1 MNPTILIAA
10 HHLKRIAR
18 KPGLIAL
25 LIAVPFTLAVI
36 EYFAFGRTVATGKLP
51 AIPVLLIDED
61 ESFLTENILPGM
73 LTAGPLQELIQ
84 VQPVEDLD
92 TARKMFQKNEAA
104 ALVVFTAGMEAAILD
119 GRVAEIKVIPNP
131 VQTISPQIVEGVLEM
146 LVLIGNA
153 VYDDLAEPVEMI
165 LPFFEQQRGPTFEE
179 FQKLSGLF
187 ETAGPELGKLAS
199 IQELEVLLQ
208 RPEGE
213 ASSGFGTSPGEFFAY
228 VFPGLVIFAL
238 FFISQILAVR
248 LLRDRME
255 GLQTRLLTTPAS
267 RVSILLGGMLYL
279 VVGLFVLLAL
289 LGVLAAW
296 VFGIA
301 LRAPLALA
309 LFGLGLSVFIAGLQL
324 TITGLSKTDRGAGF
338 AAGVIIMLLALLGG
352 SFMPAENYPAFLQ
365 AIAFRLPNGAA
376 QQGMVELL
384 VHRHTLA
391 QVAPRLATT
400 WIWGLLLLG
409 TAFRYEGR
417 WLIKR

>member
-1 MNPTILIAA
+1 MQPTLLIAA

-18 KPGLIAL
+18 KPGLIVL

-36 EYFAFGRTVATGKLP
+36 QYFAFGRTVAAGKLP
-51 AIPVLLIDED
+51 PIPVLLIDED
-61 ESFLTENILPGM
+61 ESFLTQNILPGM

-84 VQPVEDLD
+84 IQAIDDRE
-92 TARKMFQKNEAA
+92 TARSMFQKNEAA
-104 ALVVFTAGMEAAILD
+104 ALVVFTEGMEAAILD
-119 GRVAEIKVIPNP
+119 GGGAEIQVIPNP
-131 VQTISPQIVEGVLEM
+131 VQTFSPQIVESVLEM
-146 LVLIGNA
+146 LVLIGNSL
-153 VYDDLAEPVEMI
+153 YDDLAGPAEIIMS
-165 LPFFEQQRGPTFEE
+165 FFEQQRGPTFEE
-179 FQKLSGLF
+179 FQKISALM
-187 ETAGPELGKLAS
+187 ETAGPELGKLAT
-199 IQELEVLLQ
+199 IQDLEVLLQ

-267 RVSILLGGMLYL
+267 RVSILFGGMIYM
-279 VVGLFVLLAL
+279 VTGLFVLLVL

-296 VFGIA
+296 VFGIE
-301 LRAPLALA
+301 LRAPLTLMM
-309 LFGLGLSVFIAGLQL
+309 FGLGLSVFIAGLQL
-324 TITGLSKTDRGAGF
+324 TITGLAKSDRGAGF

-352 SFMPAENYPAFLQ
+352 SFMPADNYPSFLQ

-376 QQGMVELL
+376 QQGIVELL
-384 VHRHTLA
+384 VHRYSFA

-417 WLIKR
+417 RMVKR